1 LTLCRDFTGREQDIK
16 SNLDY
21 FLGQILKIE
30 FNIRFSKLDE
40 DSNAHKYAYLMR
52 KDTNKKLRTYVSI
65 SLSEIEAFLKK

>member
-21 FLGQILKIE
+21 FLGQLLKLE

-40 DSNAHKYAYLMR
+40 NSNAHKYAYLMR
-52 KDTNKKLRTYVSI
+52 KDTNNKLTTYVNISI
-65 SLSEIEAFLKK
+65 AEIEAFLKK